1 MAVEWGAKL
10 AAGESRGMRLWEGT
24 DRDGRR
30 EEVWD
35 EDSATAG
42 QMRMKLGSDVL
53 VPFSWSHY
61 AASFNIHATG
71 GFLGTREAV

>member
-1 MAVEWGAKL
+1 MEGGRKF
-10 AAGESRGMRLWEGT
+10 GMRAG
-24 DRDGRR
+24 
-30 EEVWD
+30 
-35 EDSATAG
+35 STAG

-71 GFLGTREAV
+71 GFLGTRRAV